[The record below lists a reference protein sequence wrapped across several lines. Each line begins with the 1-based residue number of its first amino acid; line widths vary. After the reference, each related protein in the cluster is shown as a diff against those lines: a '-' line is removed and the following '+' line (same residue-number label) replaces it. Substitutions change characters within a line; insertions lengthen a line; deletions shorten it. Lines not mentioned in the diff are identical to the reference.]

1 MTSLA
6 IAQEVGVSDASVI
19 RFSRAVG
26 YTASP
31 TCARACTMPSGRSS
45 PAWTSAAT
53 RPRSGWI
60 SRSTEFGGLNL
71 STDFLRLMAHN
82 IEQSVR
88 QNDPRLLE
96 RVVDL
101 LVESRRKLIIGVQ
114 GSKSCAMQFSRLLG
128 FLLERVELLSTGE
141 SDEIAMLSGL
151 GPEDTIVAVSYARY
165 YKTDAYLAQLVHRT
179 GANIVVLADTPSRPG
194 RRLRTYCFWWKHGT
208 WVRSTPRWA
217 RPACSSTLSQC
228 SVGNTPTGA
237 ASAWAS
243 ASPDGRSPAAR
254 PLSILWLQHYR
265 KQAVFDT
272 AAHTAWQSV
281 QKSLVFFSQKR
292 HLNVVIVVVII

>member
-1 MTSLA
+1 MDIGRYA
-6 IAQEVGVSDASVI
+6 PAQRLDLQI
-19 RFSRAVG
+19 N
-26 YTASP
+26 
-31 TCARACTMPSGRSS
+31 
-45 PAWTSAAT
+45 
-53 RPRSGWI
+53 
-60 SRSTEFGGLNL
+60 EFGGLNL

-179 GANIVVLADTPSRPG
+179 GANIVVLAD
-194 RRLRTYCFWWKHGT
+194 
-208 WVRSTPRWA
+208 STKSPWA
-217 RPACSSTLSQC
+217 QIADVLLLVETRHMGSFNSTLGTTC
-228 SVGNTPTGA
+228 LLYT
-237 ASAWAS
+237 
-243 ASPDGRSPAAR
+243 SPSPRDA
-254 PLSILWLQHYR
+254 
-265 KQAVFDT
+265 
-272 AAHTAWQSV
+272 
-281 QKSLVFFSQKR
+281 
-292 HLNVVIVVVII
+292 